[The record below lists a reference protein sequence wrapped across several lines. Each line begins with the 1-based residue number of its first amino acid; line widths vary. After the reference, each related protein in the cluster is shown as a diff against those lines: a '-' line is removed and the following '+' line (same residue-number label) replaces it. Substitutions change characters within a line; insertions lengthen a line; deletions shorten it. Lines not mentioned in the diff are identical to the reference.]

1 MLSIP
6 HLVIIFLI
14 ALIVLGPEK
23 LPQVARVLGKAMADF
38 RRVTTDFRVQIEDE
52 MREMERHTRLQQQQQ
67 MTTAEAS
74 PFHPTDPELLG
85 AVPATSAATI
95 PEPVT
100 SAPLSPAPLSPA
112 EVPPPPA
119 AFTGAP
125 EPAMPEPAM
134 PEPAPSAAPAAAA
147 PEPAAPAHV
156 ASVTSA
162 TATTPE
168 KSADGKSHSA

>member
-23 LPQVARVLGKAMADF
+23 LPQMARVLGKAMADF
-38 RRVTTDFRVQIEDE
+38 RRITTDFRVQIEDE

-85 AVPATSAATI
+85 AVPATSVPST
-95 PEPVT
+95 
-100 SAPLSPAPLSPA
+100 PA

-125 EPAMPEPAM
+125 EPAMPEPVT
-134 PEPAPSAAPAAAA
+134 PAADTPAA
-147 PEPAAPAHV
+147 LEPAAPAH
-156 ASVTSA
+156 ATPVTSA
-162 TATTPE
+162 TPTASENP
-168 KSADGKSHSA
+168 ADGKSHSA

>member
-38 RRVTTDFRVQIEDE
+38 RRITTDFRVQIEDE
-52 MREMERHTRLQQQQQ
+52 MREMERHTRVQQ
-67 MTTAEAS
+67 MPPVEAS

-85 AVPATSAATI
+85 AVPATSAS
-95 PEPVT
+95 VT
-100 SAPLSPAPLSPA
+100 PAPLTPA

-119 AFTGAP
+119 SFTSGAP
-125 EPAMPEPAM
+125 ESAVPEPAT
-134 PEPAPSAAPAAAA
+134 PAAAA
-147 PEPAAPAHV
+147 AP
-156 ASVTSA
+156 VTSA
-162 TATTPE
+162 TATVPD
-168 KSADGKSHSA
+168 KSADGKS